1 MDGQLNKPEKRKMSE
16 TTYKIHP
23 PEARWTHVALRVK
36 NIQETISWYTENTP
50 LSIVHY
56 REDETGFAAWLGH
69 KDNPKSPFV
78 LVIAQFFPDKDPFA
92 EAPNTV
98 LGPFAHFGIELPSL
112 KEIKLAEKEIEKI
125 GSLAMPLT
133 EMPPPIGW
141 IFMAK
146 DPDGNTLEFSFDQGV
161 YATYQEISKE

>member
-1 MDGQLNKPEKRKMSE
+1 MK
-16 TTYKIHP
+16 TTYNIHP

-36 NIQETISWYTENTP
+36 DINATIEWYTANTP
-50 LSIVHY
+50 LSLITQ
-56 REDETGFAAWLGH
+56 REDEMGYAAWLGH
-69 KDNPKSPFV
+69 KDNPDSPFLLV
-78 LVIAQFFPDKDPFA
+78 LSQFFPDKDPFA
-92 EAPNTV
+92 DAPNTV

-112 KEIKLAEKEIEKI
+112 EALKEAAEQMQAT
-125 GSLAMPLT
+125 GSLVMPVQ

-161 YATYQEISKE
+161 YATFQELTK